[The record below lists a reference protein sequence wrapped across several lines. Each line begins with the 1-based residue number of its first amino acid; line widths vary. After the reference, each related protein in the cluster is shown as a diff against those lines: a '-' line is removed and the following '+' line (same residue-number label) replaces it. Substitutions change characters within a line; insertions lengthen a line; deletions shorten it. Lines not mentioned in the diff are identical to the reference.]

1 MFIYQLSKILKSL
14 RVPDTL
20 RTTHGVRAEPSTPY
34 RSRLRERTKDP
45 CPYER
50 AVPTPTLSQ
59 RTSCIGEQCERHRAN
74 PSPTYAPKSD
84 HLPRST
90 VHNRGR
96 AMANPAQLP
105 AVAAP
110 MALDFP
116 APRPRSPSSTTTEH
130 STPTKERSLRPC
142 PPPSLRTR
150 ADAYMCAFA
159 GACMCMRVEPAQEH
173 ARPCDVTMG
182 SFSFEAPH
190 LVVPLTWQASRPP

>member
-1 MFIYQLSKILKSL
+1 M
-14 RVPDTL
+14 PDTL
-20 RTTHGVRAEPSTPY
+20 RTTHGVRTEPSTPY

-50 AVPTPTLSQ
+50 AVPTLSQ

-74 PSPTYAPKSD
+74 PSPTYAQRVITSPAQ
-84 HLPRST
+84 RST
-90 VHNRGR
+90 TEG
-96 AMANPAQLP
+96 
-105 AVAAP
+105 AP
-110 MALDFP
+110 WPIPRNCPPSPPPWPLISQ
-116 APRPRSPSSTTTEH
+116 PRPRSPSSTTTEH
-130 STPTKERSLRPC
+130 STPTKERSLCPC
-142 PPPSLRTR
+142 PPPSLRLR

>member
-1 MFIYQLSKILKSL
+1 MPETL
-14 RVPDTL
+14 RVQHTAY
-20 RTTHGVRAEPSTPY
+20 VQNRAHHTDRDCASGQKIP
-34 RSRLRERTKDP
+34 
-45 CPYER
+45 
-50 AVPTPTLSQ
+50 VPTSELSLEAVPTLSQ

-74 PSPTYAPKSD
+74 PSPTYAQKSD

-90 VHNRGR
+90 VHSRGR

-159 GACMCMRVEPAQEH
+159 GACICACGSSPRRSTH
-173 ARPCDVTMG
+173 ALVT
-182 SFSFEAPH
+182 SRWAHSRSK
-190 LVVPLTWQASRPP
+190 PLILSSP

>member
-1 MFIYQLSKILKSL
+1 M
-14 RVPDTL
+14 PDTL
-20 RTTHGVRAEPSTPY
+20 RTTHGVRTEPSTPY

-50 AVPTPTLSQ
+50 AVPTLSQ

-116 APRPRSPSSTTTEH
+116 ATASFAVLDHHRTFYADQRTF
-130 STPTKERSLRPC
+130 
-142 PPPSLRTR
+142 PPPMPTPIPQNEGRCIHLCLCRC
-150 ADAYMCAFA
+150 MH
-159 GACMCMRVEPAQEH
+159 MCMRVEPAQEH

>member
-14 RVPDTL
+14 RVPETL
-20 RTTHGVRAEPSTPY
+20 RTTHGVRTEPSTPY

-50 AVPTPTLSQ
+50 AVPTLSQ

-74 PSPTYAPKSD
+74 PSPTYAQRVITSPAQ
-84 HLPRST
+84 RST
-90 VHNRGR
+90 TEG
-96 AMANPAQLP
+96 
-105 AVAAP
+105 AP
-110 MALDFP
+110 WPIPRNCPPSPPPWPLISQ
-116 APRPRSPSSTTTEH
+116 PRPRSPSSTTTEH